1 MPMFR
6 ILRDGKNVSPLDFS
20 ATKAIHAWWQ
30 GRATAHDSTVVS
42 TLLADLHL
50 KSQWLACDCQSG
62 MNRPFLAP
70 ARRDDLH
77 YLKRL
82 PQRPPHAES
91 CVFWSESVE
100 TATSA
105 GGEGGVAQMGGAPSF
120 LVASDDDAKVS
131 DRTKNADSKVDA
143 KVRNAGLP
151 AMAKRLFWLAEK
163 AGFQSVPF
171 KPNAIEEL
179 LAVANNL
186 SVSSKNPNFKLGQ
199 MLYCTPK
206 VWTDGWADTA
216 FNRCLAA
223 GIPESCWWIQCAV
236 GIDMKTRSIR
246 YLNKDGYPFDVPVAG
261 ELKVFGGD
269 CSTAR
274 FPMLVIG
281 VLRKRKDGSVE
292 MQKAYAQPVNDEH
305 HWMLVDSNL
314 ERQTIA
320 DLRAVC
326 RWLHDEKGVSVK
338 IDKPLF
344 DWNNTGER
352 PDFVLT
358 LERNGNIR
366 HLVVETMGY
375 DDPAYE
381 SRKAELSQNVG
392 CEVYFDRRHLGEGQ
406 GKELKSSVARWA
418 LQG

>member
-6 ILRDGKNVSPLDFS
+6 ILRDGKNVSPIDFS

-50 KSQWLACDCQSG
+50 KSQWLACDCQG
-62 MNRPFLAP
+62 VMNRPFLAP

-100 TATSA
+100 TAISA
-105 GGEGGVAQMGGAPSF
+105 SGEGGVAQMGGAPSF

-131 DRTKNADSKVDA
+131 DRTKNADSKVDV

-199 MLYCTPK
+199 ILYCTPK

-292 MQKAYAQPVNDEH
+292 MQIAYAQPVNDEH

-381 SRKAELSQNVG
+381 LRKAELSQNVG

-418 LQG
+418 LRV